1 MKQSFILTILILA
14 HGLVAQDQNLV
25 IKKADVFKNGAAFIT
40 AEGAL
45 KFFNSEAVLTAV
57 PQAVFGTLWM
67 TSLEK
72 QTRVS
77 EIKSISRKNTATRK
91 ISSITE
97 LLKSNIGRKIIFNRS
112 DDRKNAI
119 QGTLQSVS
127 GTDDR
132 YIITIRNSQH
142 TVAVT
147 SYWYGGYFEFP
158 EGLNDDYAD
167 TAETRV
173 LSIRTNSKQANQ
185 NVRMHYFANQLAWAP
200 SYIVDLTDDKNAQ
213 ITLSATLINDAAD
226 LENVDLNFVVGFPN
240 FIYKNVESP
249 LSGTSALAG
258 FMRQLYGSERQPSY
272 QYQSALTNQMMTDYN
287 EDASSEFTATE
298 MSSLEGAAEEDLF
311 FYALPGVTLKKTER
325 GIYPVFSATV
335 PYAHIYEVHL
345 TNHLSRTKYNKDD
358 NPKVWHSLKLEN
370 TTKHPWTTGSGMTTQ
385 NGRALGMD
393 ILKYTPK
400 GSNGKLKI
408 TVSPDIHIADD
419 EKEIERKQDNRK
431 KYGYYYD
438 LVKLE
443 GEIRIR
449 NYKEKPLTLVVTK
462 SITGKILSAGTGSK
476 IKPLPSANEA
486 VNSDNVVEWE
496 IQLKAGESR
505 DIQYQ
510 YEVLMRH

>member
-213 ITLSATLINDAAD
+213 ITLSATLINDAGLAETLRQPGPFTVFGPTDEAFRKVPEKTMAD
-226 LENVDLNFVVGFPN
+226 LAGNRERLRAVLTYHVVPGKVMAADVKTGNVKSVQGAN
-240 FIYKNVESP
+240 
-249 LSGTSALAG
+249 LA
-258 FMRQLYGSERQPSY
+258 
-272 QYQSALTNQMMTDYN
+272 
-287 EDASSEFTATE
+287 
-298 MSSLEGAAEEDLF
+298 
-311 FYALPGVTLKKTER
+311 V
-325 GIYPVFSATV
+325 
-335 PYAHIYEVHL
+335 
-345 TNHLSRTKYNKDD
+345 
-358 NPKVWHSLKLEN
+358 
-370 TTKHPWTTGSGMTTQ
+370 
-385 NGRALGMD
+385 GRA
-393 ILKYTPK
+393 
-400 GSNGKLKI
+400 GSYV
-408 TVSPDIHIADD
+408 TVEAGLVTRAD
-419 EKEIERKQDNRK
+419 
-431 KYGYYYD
+431 
-438 LVKLE
+438 
-443 GEIRIR
+443 
-449 NYKEKPLTLVVTK
+449 
-462 SITGKILSAGTGSK
+462 
-476 IKPLPSANEA
+476 
-486 VNSDNVVEWE
+486 
-496 IQLKAGESR
+496 LKAGNGVVHAIDTVLLPPSR
-505 DIQYQ
+505 
-510 YEVLMRH
+510 